1 MKNLLA
7 FLLALIMLA
16 APVLAWADHAGR
28 ARPGLGRR

>member
-16 APVLAWADHAGR
+16 APVLAWADEADDPR
-28 ARPGLGRR
+28 LFR